1 MPDAT
6 TNIPLRDRCLDEA
19 LQAIA
24 ADGVESLSLRAV
36 ARRLGVSH
44 QAPYKHFASRDHLL
58 VEVIRRCLHQFA
70 EHLRASGRGR
80 DAADAMQAL
89 GQAYLDYALSRRL
102 EYRLMFATL
111 WPEVAFEADLGTDA
125 RAAFDVLCA
134 RLAAVRP
141 DLGDKGLERHA
152 LFVWS
157 AMHGVAGVLESG
169 SMRYLGM
176 DQAAQAAA
184 VAHVMQVVEQAIAG
198 PVAAADPSA

>member
-1 MPDAT
+1 MADAST
-6 TNIPLRDRCLDEA
+6 EIPLRERCLDEA

-24 ADGVESLSLRAV
+24 AEGVEALSLRAV

-58 VEVIRRCLHQFA
+58 AEVIRRCLRQFA
-70 EHLRASGRGR
+70 GHLRASGEGR
-80 DAADAMQAL
+80 DAGAAMRAL
-89 GQAYLDYALSRRL
+89 GQAYLDYALARRL
-102 EYRLMFATL
+102 EYRLMFATP
-111 WPEVAFEADLGTDA
+111 WPEVAFAADLGTDA

-141 DLGDKGLERHA
+141 DLRGAPLEQHA

-176 DQAAQAAA
+176 DQSAQAAA

-198 PVAAADPSA
+198 